1 MIKKNLVHIGIHKSG
16 SSFLQAKIFPK
27 IKNFTNLSFYEK
39 NSFTDDIRYFQSCSE
54 LHFDENKIINLINF
68 FKNFSNDDKKILISS
83 ESFTGSVSPQ
93 TLGSCMFIEMLAK
106 RIKKYIPNTKII
118 LVLRNQKD
126 AIYSF
131 YKDDI
136 QYGYTCNF
144 NDWIKERL
152 KTNSLDYF
160 KYDKLVSLYQNL
172 FGKENLHTFLY
183 EDIFKDFNGLKLF
196 LNELDIEIDLTEND
210 IKNLMNSEKTN
221 SSNSTVVTNFTRI
234 LNRFIK
240 TKLSQSYTDGKYNL
254 PVYNFW
260 RYFLSKKLSKFLKKN
275 SKPSSEAFDLFL
287 KELDNDN
294 LFKILNKKF
303 NEKYFF

>member
-27 IKNFTNLSFYEK
+27 IKNFTNLGFYEK
-39 NSFTDDIRYFQSCSE
+39 NLFTDDIRYFQTCSE
-54 LHFDENKIINLINF
+54 LYFDEKKITNLINF
-68 FKNFSNDDKKILISS
+68 FKKFSNENKKLLISS
-83 ESFTGSVSPQ
+83 EAFTGNISTQSFG
-93 TLGSCMFIEMLAK
+93 TGIFIEMLAK
-106 RIKKYIPNTKII
+106 RIKKYIPDAKII
-118 LVLRNQKD
+118 LILRNQKD
-126 AIYSF
+126 AIYSL

-160 KYDKLVSLYQNL
+160 KYDKLILFYQNL

-183 EDIFKDFNGLKLF
+183 EDIFKNFNEVQLF
-196 LNELDIEIDLTEND
+196 LNELDIEIDLTESD
-210 IKNLMNSEKTN
+210 IKNLMNSEKIN
-221 SSNSTVVTNFTRI
+221 SSNSSTITNFTRV

-260 RYFLSKKLSKFLKKN
+260 RYFLSKKLSIFVKKN
-275 SKPSSEAFDLFL
+275 SMPSSESFNLFL
-287 KELDNDN
+287 KDLDNDN